1 MARGVQN
8 HAGGAYDA
16 GAQSDIIQTD
26 PLQGPIIL
34 LTGTADAINPYGVNA
49 PSSSPLSSTNYMVNT
64 GSADLMTLAA
74 PVSGVD
80 DGLSISIYSNTAFAH
95 TLTSTGNFQTGGT
108 ATGVLTFAAHA
119 GAGVLL
125 RAYQGKWQI
134 IGNNLVT
141 LTS

>member
-1 MARGVQN
+1 MPRGLFN
-8 HAGGAYDA
+8 HSGGSFDQAEIL
-16 GAQSDIIQTD
+16 DIVQTD
-26 PLQGPIIL
+26 PFQSNVITL
-34 LTGTADAINPYGVNA
+34 LTGTADAVNPYNA
-49 PSSSPLSSTNYMVNT
+49 SGNNYIVNT
-64 GSADLMTLAA
+64 GSADAMTLAA
-74 PVSGVD
+74 PVSTTD
-80 DGLSISIYSNTAFAH
+80 DGLVISIVSNTAFAH

-119 GAGVLL
+119 GAAILL